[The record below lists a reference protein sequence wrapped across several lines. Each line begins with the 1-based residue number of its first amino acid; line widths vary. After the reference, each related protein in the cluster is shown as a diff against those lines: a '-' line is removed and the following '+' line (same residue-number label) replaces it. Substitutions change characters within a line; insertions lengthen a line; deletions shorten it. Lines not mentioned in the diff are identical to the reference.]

1 MTRTKVAPLAMLL
14 GFTRAAVRHPWRVLA
29 AAALLTAGATALA
42 TRLEIRSSFEEL
54 LPKDL
59 PSVAQIQELS
69 RRVGGDGN
77 VLVNIES
84 LDGPEG
90 LGRAQRLAPVL
101 ARDFLAMGSHRVR
114 SVEFDVG
121 EIQRWYTEHWPL
133 FATVEELTAAR
144 DGLRAE
150 IRKRTAAA
158 NPLVVELSE
167 DEEAPAATAAAA
179 PPSRLVQLFDPQ
191 RPLPREQIAERFSS
205 NVDGFLVWARA
216 SASARRGRCSTSCGR
231 SRTAT
236 ATSCLLASS
245 AWGSRAPSRCSSP
258 STRRWSAT

>member
-191 RPLPREQIAERFSS
+191 RPLPRE
-205 NVDGFLVWARA
+205 WARA